1 MKGNYSKV
9 GDFVDLI
16 YPITLEIKDTAIQL
30 GTDSEA
36 G

>member
-1 MKGNYSKV
+1 LLTSLSLY
-9 GDFVDLI
+9 FFDLI